1 MLLSELAK
9 VSDKGIIPIKDKA
22 TLPTGAFT
30 FFEFRVVDV

>member
-9 VSDKGIIPIKDKA
+9 ASNKGTILIKDKA
-22 TLPTGAFT
+22 TLPTEAFT